1 MGRNRE
7 IFLEKYNLKCKNVF
21 LKLLTENKIDI
32 MKRLRNVNII
42 LIIVMSRWPAGKK
55 STRRSD
61 SLKLI

>member
-1 MGRNRE
+1 M
-7 IFLEKYNLKCKNVF
+7 KCKNVF

-42 LIIVMSRWPAGKK
+42 LIIVMSGWPAGKK